1 MNKEQLLEE
10 AKRRYPVGTKYRL
23 AHDNSRIHYNTTLN
37 FKWGNNDNIYQKEGD
52 SGKNIGGCIYAS
64 GKWAEVISY
73 PENYKPI
80 SKLFPI
86 Y

>member
-10 AKRRYPVGTKYRL
+10 AKRRYPIGTKVKSLY
-23 AHDNSRIHYNTTLN
+23 Y
-37 FKWGNNDNIYQKEGD
+37 GNIYYG
-52 SGKNIGGCIYAS
+52 NILMYNCGITPTTDQIWVGGENLNNYLIYERN
-64 GKWAEVISY
+64 KWAEIISY

-80 SKLFPI
+80 NKLFKI